1 MGVPRLLCA
10 KTRFVS
16 IAAIPHILF
25 NMCRQIGFAL
35 RATTIMVKYM
45 QMKAKS
51 DSVARLSSKADYTI
65 FSYGGKSIRF
75 AAPYSLRRY
84 LRVTKWHDGYMEV
97 EADYG
102 AGAEEDY
109 IDLRPVLRNLMIDP
123 KRFLKSVKKVEVSYA

>member
-1 MGVPRLLCA
+1 MGSKARGVEIVGDRPHGTVVKGLFARSWFFCL
-10 KTRFVS
+10 TRD
-16 IAAIPHILF
+16 HE
-25 NMCRQIGFAL
+25 
-35 RATTIMVKYM
+35 IMVKYM
-45 QMKAKS
+45 QMKAKT

-102 AGAEEDY
+102 AGAEEDF

>member
-1 MGVPRLLCA
+1 MPLQFICSTRENEIMIQYKQMNT
-10 KTRFVS
+10 KT
-16 IAAIPHILF
+16 
-25 NMCRQIGFAL
+25 
-35 RATTIMVKYM
+35 
-45 QMKAKS
+45 

-109 IDLRPVLRNLMIDP
+109 IDLRPVLRNLMINP